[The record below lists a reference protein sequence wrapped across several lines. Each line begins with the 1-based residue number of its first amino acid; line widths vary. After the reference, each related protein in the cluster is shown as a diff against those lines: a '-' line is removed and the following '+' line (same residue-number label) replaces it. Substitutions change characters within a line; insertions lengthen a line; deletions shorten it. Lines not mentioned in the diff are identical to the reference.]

1 MITESDYA
9 SKSDVTEAFMRLVP
23 TRTVDWP
30 GGSGAAQYALADGPV
45 IVLWDSHDYP
55 IVCDVRDADHA
66 ETVWLEIT
74 TTDPETWD
82 IVWSCALCAYPD
94 MAMTGADLA
103 HIMGE

>member
-9 SKSDVTEAFMRLVP
+9 SKADVTEAFMRLVP

-30 GGSGAAQYALADGPV
+30 GGSGAAQYALTDGPV

-55 IVCDVRDADHA
+55 IVCDVRDDAHA
-66 ETVWLEIT
+66 ETVWAAIT

-82 IVWSCALCAYPD
+82 AVGECELCAYPD
-94 MAMTGADLA
+94 TAMTEADLA
-103 HIMGE
+103 YLMR